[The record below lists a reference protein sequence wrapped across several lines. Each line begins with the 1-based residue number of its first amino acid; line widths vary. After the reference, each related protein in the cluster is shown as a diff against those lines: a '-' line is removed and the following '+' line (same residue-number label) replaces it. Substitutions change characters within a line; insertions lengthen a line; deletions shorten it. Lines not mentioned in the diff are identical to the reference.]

1 MLSLQEPLAD
11 EGKPP
16 ERLQK
21 PFSAHVCL
29 SVSKWVPIS
38 EAQFGFLSLAPP
50 PSHTFWFILMMP
62 PGRISDSPTP
72 S

>member
-21 PFSAHVCL
+21 PSSAQVCL
-29 SVSKWVPIS
+29 RVSKWMPIS

-50 PSHTFWFILMMP
+50 PIPYILVHFNDAT
-62 PGRISDSPTP
+62 G
-72 S
+72 